1 MKNTKNS
8 KRIRT
13 TKKRIRSKNFRKTT
27 KLVHKGNF
35 SSHSFN
41 RWGEKHKQNLRIT
54 SLNKRKEFFG
64 KNQEGAS
71 LGFQSLH
78 SHLRGGNSVL
88 THIIDKVNTKYPD
101 INTWKFDAVPV
112 PIKMML
118 KKTNIS
124 TDSDLGIFGI
134 DWGENVV
141 LEPVS
146 SSQKQTK
153 IYTLSKEGKIHDV
166 LEPNREMVEIFYKKL
181 IYIKLYNGPIF
192 MCTEI
197 KNGGHQE
204 IIHFLNQCNVHL
216 LNSADLLNSA
226 NSKIINHPMILF
238 CQVAGE
244 IHLDE
249 MQNIVSW
256 NCQSGT
262 FAPKCGIVKPLYT
275 NIAELPAD
283 KYKESGAY
291 EVIFSDDIKYSD
303 SSKSGITTGRS
314 GKTDDIS

>member
-1 MKNTKNS
+1 MYKPIMKNTKNA

-13 TKKRIRSKNFRKTT
+13 AKNRIRSKNFRKTT
-27 KLVHKGNF
+27 KFVHKGV
-35 SSHSFN
+35 SS
-41 RWGEKHKQNLRIT
+41 
-54 SLNKRKEFFG
+54 
-64 KNQEGAS
+64 
-71 LGFQSLH
+71 
-78 SHLRGGNSVL
+78 RGGNSAL
-88 THIIDKVNTKYPD
+88 THIINKVNTKYPD
-101 INTWKFDAVPV
+101 INTWKFDTVPI

-118 KKTNIS
+118 RKTNVS

-134 DWGENVV
+134 NWGENVA

-146 SSQKQTK
+146 SSRKQTK

-166 LEPNREMVEIFYKKL
+166 LEPNQEVVEIFDKL
-181 IYIKLYNGPIF
+181 IYIKLYNGPMF

-204 IIHFLNQCNVHL
+204 IIHFLNECNVHL
-216 LNSADLLNSA
+216 LADLNG
-226 NSKIINHPMILF
+226 KIINHPIILF

-249 MQNIVSW
+249 MQNIISW

-262 FAPKCGIVKPLYT
+262 FSPKCGIVKPLHT
-275 NIAELPAD
+275 NIAELPPD

-291 EVIFSDDIKYSD
+291 EVIFSDERKYSD
-303 SSKSGITTGRS
+303 SSKSGTTTGRS